1 MALPKLMRDI
11 FANDGAGPLFRKD
24 RIPAIGEADV
34 PSIFVKVAKQTF
46 TDAQK
51 KQARTNIGADAIP
64 PGTMMAYGG
73 KSVPDGW
80 LLCNGALVSRTIYA
94 KLFAAIGTAWGAG
107 DGSTTFKLPDA
118 DGRVMQ
124 GVTDASKIGKYIAA
138 GLPNITGIANGLVNA
153 KDAGSQAAITSFY
166 TGCFSASEF
175 TSQLSSNLHVGDNDH
190 QVVLKMNANNG
201 GSLFGSAT
209 TVQPPA
215 AQVLMIIK
223 A

>member
-80 LLCNGALVSRTIYA
+80 LLCNGATVSRTTYA

-124 GVTDASKIGKYIAA
+124 GVTDASKVGQYLEA
-138 GLPNITGIANGLVNA
+138 GLPNITGWVGYFRFLTTESPVTSGAFGRYTAAGDVRIAGMNGSYSSVSNRIA
-153 KDAGSQAAITSFY
+153 FYASQSSTVYSSDGSI
-166 TGCFSASEF
+166 
-175 TSQLSSNLHVGDNDH
+175 N
-190 QVVLKMNANNG
+190 
-201 GSLFGSAT
+201 

-215 AQVLMIIK
+215 ARVLMIIK

>member
-11 FANDGAGPLFRKD
+11 FANDGAGPLFREDK
-24 RIPAIGEADV
+24 I

-80 LLCNGALVSRTIYA
+80 LLCNGATISRTTYA

-124 GVTDASKIGKYIAA
+124 GVTDVSKVGQYLEA
-138 GLPNITGIANGLVNA
+138 GLPNITGQN
-153 KDAGSQAAITSFY
+153 
-166 TGCFSASEF
+166 
-175 TSQLSSNLHVGDNDH
+175 LSSEYAMPDDRL
-190 QVVLKMNANNG
+190 NG
-201 GSLFGSAT
+201 GGCVVGAGDGRNNPDRGKYSGNAFTWAWWNINASKSNTLYGANS
-209 TVQPPA
+209 TVQPA
-215 AQVLMIIK
+215 ALQTLIIIK
-223 A
+223 V

>member
-24 RIPAIGEADV
+24 RIPAIGETDV

-73 KSVPDGW
+73 KSIPDGW
-80 LLCNGALVSRTIYA
+80 LLCNGATISRTTYA

-107 DGSTTFKLPDA
+107 DGSTTFKLPNA

-124 GVTDASKIGKYIAA
+124 GVTDASKVGQYLEA
-138 GLPNITGIANGLVNA
+138 GLPNITGEFASSDIYANNGNA
-153 KDAGSQAAITSFY
+153 TLAFSLSSRQVSGNIKSGTSNNFLITSF
-166 TGCFSASEF
+166 SANRSE
-175 TSQLSSNLHVGDNDH
+175 G
-190 QVVLKMNANNG
+190 MYG
-201 GSLFGSAT
+201 RAT
-209 TVQPPA
+209 TNQPRA
-215 AQVLMIIK
+215 LQTLIIIK
-223 A
+223 I

>member
-24 RIPAIGEADV
+24 RIPTIGEADV

-73 KSVPDGW
+73 KSIPDGW
-80 LLCNGALVSRTIYA
+80 LLCNGALVSRTTYA
-94 KLFAAIGTAWGAG
+94 RLFAAIGTAWGAG
-107 DGSTTFKLPDA
+107 DGSTTFKLPNA

-124 GVTDASKIGKYIAA
+124 GVTDASKVGQYLEA
-138 GLPNITGIANGLVNA
+138 GLPNITGEMTFHGAFTDNTGGTCLYLVN
-153 KDAGSQAAITSFY
+153 
-166 TGCFSASEF
+166 GCFSGVDQQTKYGHASLDAYA
-175 TSQLSSNLHVGDNDH
+175 TSLKTARLSGELSNSCFGKSSVV
-190 QVVLKMNANNG
+190 QV
-201 GSLFGSAT
+201 
-209 TVQPPA
+209 PA
-215 AQVLMIIK
+215 FQTLIIIK